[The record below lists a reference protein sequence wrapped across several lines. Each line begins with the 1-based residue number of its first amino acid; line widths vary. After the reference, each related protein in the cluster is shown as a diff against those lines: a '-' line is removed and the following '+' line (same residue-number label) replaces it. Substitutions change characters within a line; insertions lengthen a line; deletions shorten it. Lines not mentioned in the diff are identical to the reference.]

1 MQIQVGFRKHH
12 YEQNEWR
19 WWNSSWAIS
28 NLRRWC
34 CESAALNMPANL
46 GNSAVAARLENV
58 ASFQSQREAM
68 LKNAQTTAQL
78 HSSHMP
84 VKFSKPGF
92 NNTWS
97 VNFQMFKLD
106 LEKAQGPEI
115 KLPTCIGSSKM
126 QENSRKTS
134 TSVLLTMT
142 MPLNVWINKKL
153 WKILKDMGIPYHL
166 TCLLWNHYVG

>member
-1 MQIQVGFRKHH
+1 MQSQVGLRKHH

-28 NLRRWC
+28 NLKRWS
-34 CESAALNMPANL
+34 CESAALNMQANL

-58 ASFQSQREAM
+58 SSFQSQREAM

-115 KLPTCIGSSKM
+115 KLATCTGWSKCKGIPEKHLPVFYWLWQCLWMCGSQK
-126 QENSRKTS
+126 N
-134 TSVLLTMT
+134 
-142 MPLNVWINKKL
+142 
-153 WKILKDMGIPYHL
+153 WKILKDTGISYHL
-166 TCLLWNHYVG
+166 TCLLWNHYAG